1 MPLDPQAKAFLDQAA
16 ASGAPPFSQMTVQ
29 QARDA
34 LGALFAPKG
43 PREPVKSVEDRV
55 VNAGGVKLPVRI
67 YIPEGKG
74 PLPILVFFHGGGW
87 VVGNCESHD
96 TPCRS
101 LANGAG
107 CIVVS
112 VDYRLAPEHKFP
124 APAEDCYAATK
135 WAALNAAGFGGD
147 PKRIAVGGD
156 SAGGNLAAAVAQ
168 MATDR
173 GAPTLA
179 FQLLIYPVTDYGY
192 ATASYRNNAEGY
204 LLTKDSM
211 QWFWNHYLQSES
223 DGQNPYASP
232 LRGQRLS
239 NLPPALV
246 ITAEFDPLRDE
257 GEAYATKMKQAGVSV
272 TYTDYKGMIHG
283 FLSLADIMD
292 QGKQAVK
299 EACTQLRAAFAKG
312 E

>member
-16 ASGAPPFSQMTVQ
+16 ASGAPPFNMMTVQ
-29 QARDA
+29 QAREA
-34 LGALFAPKG
+34 IGVLFAPKG

-55 VNAGGVKLPVRI
+55 INAGGVKLPVRI
-67 YIPEGKG
+67 YTPEGKG
-74 PLPILVFFHGGGW
+74 PFPILVFFHGGGW
-87 VVGNCESHD
+87 VIGNCETHD
-96 TPCRS
+96 TPCRA

-124 APAEDCYAATK
+124 IPAEDCYAATK

-173 GAPTLA
+173 GAPTLV
-179 FQLLIYPVTDYGY
+179 FQLLLYPVTDCAYT
-192 ATASYRNNAEGY
+192 TASYRTNAEGY

-211 QWFWNHYLQSES
+211 QWFWNHYLQNEN

-257 GEAYATKMKQAGVSV
+257 GEAYANKMKQAGVSV
-272 TYTDYKGMIHG
+272 VHTDYKGMIHG
-283 FLSLADIMD
+283 FFSLTEIMD

-299 EACTQLRAAFAKG
+299 EACTQLRAAFARS
-312 E
+312 

>member
-16 ASGAPPFSQMTVQ
+16 ASGAPPFNMMTVQ
-29 QARDA
+29 QAREA
-34 LGALFAPKG
+34 IGALFAPKG

-55 VNAGGVKLPVRI
+55 INAGGVKLPVRI
-67 YIPEGKG
+67 YTPEGKG
-74 PLPILVFFHGGGW
+74 PFPILVFFHGGGW
-87 VVGNCESHD
+87 VIGNCETHD
-96 TPCRS
+96 TPCRA

-124 APAEDCYAATK
+124 LPVEDCYAATK
-135 WAALNAAGFGGD
+135 WTALNAAGFGGD

-173 GAPTLA
+173 GAPTLV
-179 FQLLIYPVTDYGY
+179 FQLLIYPATDS
-192 ATASYRNNAEGY
+192 ACDTASVRNNAEGY

-211 QWFWNHYLQSES
+211 HWFWNHYLQNEN

-257 GEAYATKMKQAGVSV
+257 GEAYANKMKQAGVSV
-272 TYTDYKGMIHG
+272 VHTDYKGMIHG
-283 FLSLADIMD
+283 FFSLTDIMD

-312 E
+312 Q

>member
-34 LGALFAPKG
+34 LGMLFAPKG

-67 YIPEGKG
+67 YTPEGKG

-101 LANGAG
+101 LANGTG

-179 FQLLIYPVTDYGY
+179 FQLLIYPVTDYSYG
-192 ATASYRNNAEGY
+192 TASYRNNAEGY

-211 QWFWNHYLQSES
+211 QWFWNHYLQNEN

-272 TYTDYKGMIHG
+272 VHTDYKGMIHG
-283 FLSLADIMD
+283 FFSFADIMD

-299 EACTQLRAAFAKG
+299 EACSQLRAAFAKG
-312 E
+312 Q

>member
-16 ASGAPPFSQMTVQ
+16 ASGTPPFNMMTVQ
-29 QARDA
+29 QAREA
-34 LGALFAPKG
+34 IGALFAPKG

-55 VNAGGVKLPVRI
+55 INAGGVKLPVRI
-67 YIPEGKG
+67 YTPEGQG
-74 PLPILVFFHGGGW
+74 PFPILVFFHGGGW
-87 VVGNCESHD
+87 VIGNCETHD

-124 APAEDCYAATK
+124 LPAEDCYAATK

-179 FQLLIYPVTDYGY
+179 FQLLIYPVTDCAYT
-192 ATASYRNNAEGY
+192 TASYRNNAEGY

-211 QWFWNHYLQSES
+211 QWFWNHYLQNEN

-272 TYTDYKGMIHG
+272 VHTDYKGMIHG
-283 FLSLADIMD
+283 FFSLTDIME

-312 E
+312 Q

>member
-16 ASGAPPFSQMTVQ
+16 ASGAPPFNMMTVQ

-43 PREPVKSVEDRV
+43 PREPIKSVEDRV
-55 VNAGGVKLPVRI
+55 INAGGVKLPVRI
-67 YIPEGKG
+67 YTPEGKG
-74 PLPILVFFHGGGW
+74 PWPILVFFHGGGW

-96 TPCRS
+96 TLCRSLAS

-124 APAEDCYAATK
+124 IPAEDCYAATK
-135 WAALNAAGFGGD
+135 WAVLNAAGFGGD

-173 GAPTLA
+173 GAP
-179 FQLLIYPVTDYGY
+179 
-192 ATASYRNNAEGY
+192 
-204 LLTKDSM
+204 
-211 QWFWNHYLQSES
+211 
-223 DGQNPYASP
+223 
-232 LRGQRLS
+232 
-239 NLPPALV
+239 
-246 ITAEFDPLRDE
+246 
-257 GEAYATKMKQAGVSV
+257 
-272 TYTDYKGMIHG
+272 
-283 FLSLADIMD
+283 SL
-292 QGKQAVK
+292 
-299 EACTQLRAAFAKG
+299 
-312 E
+312 

>member
-16 ASGAPPFSQMTVQ
+16 ASGAPPFSMMTVQ

-67 YIPEGKG
+67 YTPEGTG

-147 PKRIAVGGD
+147 PRRIAVGGD

-179 FQLLIYPVTDYGY
+179 FQLLIYPVTDHSY
-192 ATASYRNNAEGY
+192 ATSSYRTNAEGY

-211 QWFWNHYLQSES
+211 QWFWNHYLQNEN

-232 LRGQRLS
+232 IRGQRLT

-272 TYTDYKGMIHG
+272 TYTNYKGMIHG
-283 FLSLADIMD
+283 FFSLADIMD

-299 EACTQLRAAFAKG
+299 EACTHLRAAFAKG
-312 E
+312 